1 MPTDGQK
8 MRDRIKQIVRYI
20 ITGSSIAF
28 LGVLLACYIP
38 KIRFYYNDL
47 PNLKI
52 TSVNEDSEEIILLPN
67 EFQEKQIICFWTNHQ
82 DVKVYLEDQEV
93 YNTIEEEQVLF
104 GKVAPSRWN
113 RIEIPE
119 NSDGKELP
127 ISDGTNKFSYAR
139 EYVYGT
145 NEEIN
150 EWLHQHYGGNQ
161 LVDTGIAWIGAIFVL
176 FGIFAKRKTRI
187 SELPMYFGQVMILV
201 GLLLRVGFKGIPIH
215 WMNEYTKD
223 LIGYLTFF
231 TATIPMYIYISKKE
245 YASRL
250 FESICGVLAVVQ
262 LITSMILFL
271 LHAVNVCDVS
281 QFLWLGA
288 MFWGM
293 FILLS
298 LFGSIR
304 LFWKK
309 KKSTTVMTYLPVLMV
324 EMKDIH
330 FDV

>member
-1 MPTDGQK
+1 
-8 MRDRIKQIVRYI
+8 KQCLARVIVRPFVTATAVNDDGFTEWCMYNRAVRL
-20 ITGSSIAF
+20 TYVYKHKLGSAKTHKRSNNKRQ
-28 LGVLLACYIP
+28 P
-38 KIRFYYNDL
+38 E
-47 PNLKI
+47 P
-52 TSVNEDSEEIILLPN
+52 DSGGT
-67 EFQEKQIICFWTNHQ
+67 K
-82 DVKVYLEDQEV
+82 
-93 YNTIEEEQVLF
+93 EEQVLF
-104 GKVAPSRWN
+104 G
-113 RIEIPE
+113 
-119 NSDGKELP
+119 
-127 ISDGTNKFSYAR
+127 IS
-139 EYVYGT
+139 
-145 NEEIN
+145 
-150 EWLHQHYGGNQ
+150 
-161 LVDTGIAWIGAIFVL
+161 
-176 FGIFAKRKTRI
+176 AKRKTRI

-250 FESICGVLAVVQ
+250 FETICGVLAVIQ

-281 QFLWLGA
+281 KFLWLGA

-298 LFGSIR
+298 LFRSIR

-309 KKSTTVMTYLPVLMV
+309 KKSTTVMTLFTCTYGGNERYTLRCVRSNQ
-324 EMKDIH
+324 
-330 FDV
+330 

>member
-104 GKVAPSRWN
+104 G
-113 RIEIPE
+113 
-119 NSDGKELP
+119 
-127 ISDGTNKFSYAR
+127 IS
-139 EYVYGT
+139 
-145 NEEIN
+145 
-150 EWLHQHYGGNQ
+150 
-161 LVDTGIAWIGAIFVL
+161 
-176 FGIFAKRKTRI
+176 AKRKTRI

-250 FESICGVLAVVQ
+250 FETICGVLAVIQ

-281 QFLWLGA
+281 KFLWLGA

-298 LFGSIR
+298 LFRSIR

-309 KKSTTVMTYLPVLMV
+309 KKSTTVMTLFTCTYGGNERYTLRCVRSNQ
-324 EMKDIH
+324 
-330 FDV
+330 